1 MLGAIINPSG
11 FARVSELRSLGVPFA
26 VSTIWQK
33 VAKKQF
39 PDPVKIGHITVWKI
53 ADVLAWMEEQANPA
67 PANSES
73 RGAKLTASRLA
84 KRQEQAA
91 AHEHDSACAHV
102 SHSARCAA

>member
-26 VSTIWQK
+26 VSTIWHK
-33 VAKKQF
+33 VAN
-39 PDPVKIGHITVWKI
+39 ITVWKI

-102 SHSARCAA
+102 SHWARCEA